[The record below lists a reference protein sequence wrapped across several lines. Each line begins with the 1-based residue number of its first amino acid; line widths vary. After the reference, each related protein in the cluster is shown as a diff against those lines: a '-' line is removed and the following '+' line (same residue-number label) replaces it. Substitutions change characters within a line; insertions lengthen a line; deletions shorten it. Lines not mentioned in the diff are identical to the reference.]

1 MITILLN
8 IYTFSVLLAIACVG
22 IYYCKLKM
30 IMHQLD
36 VFKILELG
44 QDTKEAIKSMLMCL
58 FCPVFNLI
66 FSFVVI
72 ALALMSNDTAASFIN
87 KAIEISLEGKR
98 EEERKEEEDEE

>member
-44 QDTKEAIKSMLMCL
+44 QDTKEAIKSMLICL

-72 ALALMSNDTAASFIN
+72 ALALMSNDMAASFMN